1 MYIPSEAAM
10 SFDVRVI
17 DDLMRVATGALGTVA
32 GLRDEAQARMRDR
45 FERVLSRMDMV
56 SREEFEVVR
65 AMAAKAREE
74 NEALAGRI
82 AALEAGIPRP
92 AAKPAARRPR
102 AAKAV

>member
-1 MYIPSEAAM
+1 M

-32 GLRDEAQARMRDR
+32 GLRDEARARMRDQ
-45 FERVLSRMDMV
+45 FERVLSRMDVV

-74 NEALAGRI
+74 HDALAERV
-82 AALEAGIPRP
+82 AALEAAARP
-92 AAKPAARRPR
+92 AAPAKAAAPKPAARRSR
-102 AAKAV
+102 STKAV